1 MTRQQLYENICRKQ
15 SFLCVGLDT
24 DLKKVPQHLIER
36 AAKDE
41 GFDPIFEFNKA
52 IIDATAP
59 YCIAYKP
66 NLAFY
71 EAHGVKGWVAFEQT
85 VKYIREQY
93 PDQFIIAD
101 AKRGDI
107 GNTSKLYARTFFEE
121 MDVDAVTVAPYMGED
136 SVTPFLGYEGKWV
149 ILLAL
154 TSNKGS
160 QDFQREVI
168 TGAAH
173 PHPLPKGG
181 ESEAGERLFER
192 VIKRS
197 QEWERNFY
205 ETRYQESHPEDTS
218 GHEFPSLGEGLEE
231 GHSMM
236 YVVGATQGSAFAD
249 IRRLAPDHFLLVP
262 GIGAQGGS
270 LEEVCKYGWNDHC
283 GLIVN
288 SSRAIIYAD
297 ATKRF
302 AEVAGE
308 RAHEVQQQMAAILAD
323 HS

>member
-1 MTRQQLYENICRKQ
+1 MTRKELIASIQRKR

-24 DLKKVPQHLIER
+24 DLKKVPAHLLQEENPVF
-36 AAKDE
+36 A
-41 GFDPIFEFNKA
+41 FNKA

-59 YCIAYKP
+59 YCVAYKP

-71 EAHGVKGWVAFEQT
+71 ESMGVKGWIAFEKT
-85 VKYIREQY
+85 VAYLRENY

-107 GNTSKLYARTFFEE
+107 GNTSAMYARTFFEE
-121 MDVDAVTVAPYMGED
+121 MDLDAVTVAPYMGED

-160 QDFQREVI
+160 HDFQLTED
-168 TGAAH
+168 AQ
-173 PHPLPKGG
+173 G
-181 ESEAGERLFER
+181 EKLFEKVLR
-192 VIKRS
+192 KS
-197 QEWERNFY
+197 QEWAGND
-205 ETRYQESHPEDTS
+205 Q
-218 GHEFPSLGEGLEE
+218 
-231 GHSMM
+231 MM
-236 YVVGATQGSAFAD
+236 YVVGATQGKAFED
-249 IRRLAPDHFLLVP
+249 IRRIAPHHFLLVP

-270 LEEVCKYGWNDHC
+270 LEEVCKYGMTSEC

-297 ATKRF
+297 ATERF
-302 AEVAGE
+302 AQVAGE
-308 RAHEVQQQMAAILAD
+308 KAREVQAQMAQELDRYGI
-323 HS
+323 